1 MHNTYYNKE
10 VYTSTELM
18 YNEIMHLGTV
28 NQQHPRCQGLGTAAV
43 SIHGVAVTK
52 LQLQLQRNC
61 LKNVVKILLW
71 PPKTT
76 FVQCYSADVKFFFEG
91 MFFVKELHLIPYYCV
106 QVSSLYL

>member
-43 SIHGVAVTK
+43 SIHGVAVT
-52 LQLQLQRNC
+52 
-61 LKNVVKILLW
+61 NVS
-71 PPKTT
+71 
-76 FVQCYSADVKFFFEG
+76 Y
-91 MFFVKELHLIPYYCV
+91 KEIV
-106 QVSSLYL
+106 